1 MTIRNSIL
9 LYKYSKWIILL
20 LVIIISVMLFI
31 PISISLS
38 LPTFIGLLT
47 VCVVGYTISNL
58 ISPVIIK
65 WLLSNSKY
73 PVILSKCFEY
83 LSIRHGNELNSKDSY
98 QIENFLKENKLNKTI
113 DIHTFSDI
121 YYLRFSD
128 NALYYK
134 GRSIQ
139 WKNIDSWKYAK
150 IVKGRNYVDQISI
163 VYKNEDEETK
173 EMILDS
179 YEMRI
184 YSYELLIMMVAYTY
198 R

>member
-1 MTIRNSIL
+1 
-9 LYKYSKWIILL
+9 
-20 LVIIISVMLFI
+20 MLFI

-38 LPTFIGLLT
+38 LPILIGLLIAFLA
-47 VCVVGYTISNL
+47 GYIISKL
-58 ISPVIIK
+58 ISTVIIK

-73 PVILSKCFEY
+73 PAILSKCFEY
-83 LSIRHGNELNSKDSY
+83 LSIRHVNQLNTKDSFP
-98 QIENFLKENKLNKTI
+98 IEKFLKENKLHKTI
-113 DIHTFSDI
+113 DIHTFNDI

-128 NALYYK
+128 NALSYK
-134 GRSIQ
+134 GSSIQ

-150 IVKGRNYVDQISI
+150 IGKGRNYVDQINI
-163 VYKNEDEETK
+163 VYKNEDEQTK